1 MAGRFRDGLLRMLQT
16 STLHKSMSRLSTQHA
31 EVSGR
36 IVLGHVVTDSGAVFS
51 SMTDFHAV
59 WAYDR
64 SIPETSFVGVSVA
77 RARSTDEDG
86 GGV

>member
-1 MAGRFRDGLLRMLQT
+1 MGCFHDGLLWILQT

-36 IVLGHVVTDSGAVFS
+36 IVLGHVVTDSRAVFS

-59 WAYDR
+59 WAYDH
-64 SIPETSFVGVSVA
+64 SIPETSFAGVSVA
-77 RARSTDEDG
+77 RARSTDEEG

>member
-1 MAGRFRDGLLRMLQT
+1 MTGVQT
-16 STLHKSMSRLSTQHA
+16 CALPIYT

-36 IVLGHVVTDSGAVFS
+36 IILSHVATDSRADFS

-59 WAYDR
+59 WTHDC
-64 SIPETSFVGVSVA
+64 SIPETSFTGVSVV
-77 RARSTDEDG
+77 RARSTDEEG